1 MAVVHES
8 DVRSFLQATLFVQR
22 ARAAKQRIDAACSR
36 LGEDAAQ
43 LRREVDTASA
53 LERQTELEGLLE
65 AAEAK
70 GRRIEEERE
79 ALAAQLRSLQEGHTT
94 ATQRGPTQ
102 PQGVQFST
110 TAPAGEQA
118 RPGTQSQGAATTPG
132 SADSFV
138 AEMRRNRFVDV
149 EVPIVP

>member
-79 ALAAQLRSLQEGHTT
+79 ALAAQLPTLLSLTT
-94 ATQRGPTQ
+94 D
-102 PQGVQFST
+102 
-110 TAPAGEQA
+110 
-118 RPGTQSQGAATTPG
+118 
-132 SADSFV
+132 SANVVTLPSFPCPHV
-138 AEMRRNRFVDV
+138 ALLCTKVHAKPSLSV
-149 EVPIVP
+149 ELGKSVFCVEYI